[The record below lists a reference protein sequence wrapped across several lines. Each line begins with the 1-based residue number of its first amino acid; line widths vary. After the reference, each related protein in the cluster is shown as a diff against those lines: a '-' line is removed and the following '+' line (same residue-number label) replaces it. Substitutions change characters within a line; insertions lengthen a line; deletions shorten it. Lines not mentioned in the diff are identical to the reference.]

1 MQPFFL
7 LNDFE
12 SSKAKEKLLLSGMKE
27 GDGGLGIIA
36 STFYLD
42 HLTNAEALVLDAL
55 TNSNGS
61 RSYA

>member
-12 SSKAKEKLLLSGMKE
+12 AGKAKEKLLLAGMKE

-36 STFYLD
+36 STFYLN
-42 HLTNAEALVLDAL
+42 HLTNAEAFMLDLL
-55 TNSNGS
+55 THLEGG
-61 RSYA
+61 

>member
-12 SSKAKEKLLLSGMKE
+12 AGKAKEKLLLSSMKE

-42 HLTNAEALVLDAL
+42 HLTNAEAFMLDLL
-55 TNSNGS
+55 T
-61 RSYA
+61 YL